1 MMSLSIT
8 PWLSKLVRN
17 AAKQRGLTISAFI
30 RQVLMDKLLGRT
42 EAFWLSLDERGN
54 PKKGRYIPWSEE
66 VLDMRYRL
74 ELEDLQE
81 RMAFW
86 KNLFLLYQ
94 EAQKHGKSLVEWMA
108 ERGNLKDFLE
118 ESERNLPPEE
128 QVKVAL
134 QRAREYQEAFARE
147 EADAQSEAAKEG

>member
-1 MMSLSIT
+1 M
-8 PWLSKLVRN
+8 
-17 AAKQRGLTISAFI
+17 SAFI
-30 RQVLMDKLLGRT
+30 SQVLKDRLVGRT
-42 EAFWLSLDERGN
+42 EAFWLSLDEKGN
-54 PKKGRYIPWSEE
+54 PRKGGYIPWSEE

-86 KNLFLLYQ
+86 KSLFLLYQ

-108 ERGNLKDFLE
+108 EKGNLKDFLE
-118 ESERNLPPEE
+118 DPERNLPPEE
-128 QVKVAL
+128 QVRVAL

-147 EADAQSEAAKEG
+147 EADAQREATKEG